1 MPTSPCKYKP
11 RRTLC
16 CAVGDDGDATAV
28 DEGVVFFSL
37 DDEFDGKVSEE
48 SICLKLIGGV

>member
-1 MPTSPCKYKP
+1 
-11 RRTLC
+11 
-16 CAVGDDGDATAV
+16 VGDDGDATAV